1 MSISAIQFQNM
12 INFAHI
18 YIFINC
24 SCEFYHLPHF
34 HHLDLQSW
42 WLFKARG
49 TKALSGAWI
58 FLGPPRGSG
67 LLVLAC
73 IVQTPLI
80 VMTNPRILWSV
91 QKLWLVLED
100 CRQWSNNWFQK
111 AMETRGNGD
120 LTLERVKE
128 KLPFQNLSF
137 LDLAVDNVILPTTG
151 AAPFLLCHGQ
161 CVEVW
166 KGALGDCCVVC
177 YGLEG

>member
-12 INFAHI
+12 INFCSHI

-34 HHLDLQSW
+34 HHLDLQRW

-80 VMTNPRILWSV
+80 VMTNLRILWSV
-91 QKLWLVLED
+91 QKIWLVLED

-111 AMETRGNGD
+111 AMKKSRKNVWRKNCRFRICHS
-120 LTLERVKE
+120 LTL
-128 KLPFQNLSF
+128 LWITSF
-137 LDLAVDNVILPTTG
+137 SPQRWLRPSYYATVN
-151 AAPFLLCHGQ
+151 
-161 CVEVW
+161 VW
-166 KGALGDCCVVC
+166 KCGRVYQASVV
-177 YGLEG
+177 